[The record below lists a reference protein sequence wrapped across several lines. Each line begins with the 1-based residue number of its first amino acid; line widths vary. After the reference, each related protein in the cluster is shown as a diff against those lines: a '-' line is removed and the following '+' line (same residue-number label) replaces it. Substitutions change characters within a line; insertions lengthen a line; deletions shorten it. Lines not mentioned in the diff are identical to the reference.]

1 MTEPKNTISLSEL
14 EQEKAR
20 LEQEINRIKRAKR
33 KNKMKEILQVMQSY
47 SITIEELETLT
58 ATNVAKYRDDVTG
71 QTWSG
76 RGKKPAWIVA
86 ILDNGGNI
94 DDYLIK

>member
-1 MTEPKNTISLSEL
+1 MIEPKNTISLSEL

-20 LEQEINRIKRAKR
+20 LEQEINRIKRAER

-86 ILDNGGNI
+86 ILNNGGNI

>member
-20 LEQEINRIKRAKR
+20 LEQEINRIKRAER

>member
-20 LEQEINRIKRAKR
+20 LEQEISRIKRAER

-47 SITIEELETLT
+47 SITIEELETLS

-76 RGKKPAWIVA
+76 RGKNPLGLLQSWITVA
-86 ILDNGGNI
+86 TLMII
-94 DDYLIK
+94 

>member
-1 MTEPKNTISLSEL
+1 MIEPKNTISLSEL

-20 LEQEINRIKRAKR
+20 LEQEINRIKRAER

-47 SITIEELETLT
+47 SITIEELEILT
-58 ATNVAKYRDDVTG
+58 ATNVAKYRNDVTG